1 MRREL
6 VEFIVRRYLLFPLML
21 VLTAACS
28 NQNNKTSLVQWQ
40 TICGRDSGNLQRAP
54 LYRAK
59 VPITWI
65 RQDPSLLESN
75 EDTTKPICKFKIH
88 ESSQVITVTIH
99 NFPSDHIQQRIPPL
113 AQIHRW
119 KKQFDSLEPGTII
132 VTPQA
137 YSGFVGLVLEG
148 TGLLKGKRTSI
159 LAWAMQLAPE
169 HYQNLLIL
177 SPHEKNDAVQQK
189 LADFSIKAA
198 GPADLMQR
206 HKQSMLTFA
215 RSFELIEELPL

>member
-6 VEFIVRRYLLFPLML
+6 VEFILRRYLLFPLIL
-21 VLTAACS
+21 ILTAACS
-28 NQNNKTSLVQWQ
+28 NQNTKTSLVEWQ
-40 TICGRDSGNLQRAP
+40 TICGRNSGDLQRTP

-59 VPITWI
+59 VPKTWI
-65 RQDPSLLESN
+65 RQDPSPLESN
-75 EDTTKPICKFKIH
+75 EDTTKSICKFEIY
-88 ESSQVITVTIH
+88 EGSQVITVTIH
-99 NFPSDHIQQRIPPL
+99 NFPSANMQQRIPPL

-119 KKQFDSLEPGTII
+119 KKQFDSLEPGTLI

-137 YSGFVGLVLEG
+137 YSGFIGLVLEG

-177 SPHEKNDAVQQK
+177 SPDGENALQQE
-189 LADFSIKAA
+189 LADFSIKAV

-206 HKQSMLTFA
+206 HKQSVLTFA
-215 RSFELIEELPL
+215 RSFELIDELPL